1 MRLVDY
7 YYQDGTHPNALGSQG
22 LVEGMFLNSQK
33 QIREYP
39 ALRGLL
45 ETYEGNIPA
54 DNSTASGRRAS
65 KVPQRIMDITW
76 AHGDGYPKNVSQY
89 KYPTVVRKV
98 NFNEDGSLENMEVGL
113 QDKSIMPTYGRGI
126 VALYDDSGKPC
137 KNGYFKRH
145 RGQWQRICRLG
156 CKRVRTGSATLGF
169 EGIR

>member
-1 MRLVDY
+1 MPTVMPPEKRRQRHTKETVLAKNSTERKVTNIAFVDMNTHALGWLASISKEGTVMGQKLTSDMRLVDY

-65 KVPQRIMDITW
+65 KVPQRIMVS
-76 AHGDGYPKNVSQY
+76 HGLTEMDTRRMFHN
-89 KYPTVVRKV
+89 T
-98 NFNEDGSLENMEVGL
+98 N
-113 QDKSIMPTYGRGI
+113 
-126 VALYDDSGKPC
+126 
-137 KNGYFKRH
+137 
-145 RGQWQRICRLG
+145 
-156 CKRVRTGSATLGF
+156 
-169 EGIR
+169 IRQL